1 MIIQRQNYLPVILKS
16 IAVLAVIAL
25 YTFFDARSPGS
36 FFPQCPFHVLTGLYC
51 PGCGSQRA
59 LSALLHG
66 HFIDGMHDNFLA
78 MLSLPVLVFSA
89 SVYSLNFFREK
100 KLKQSIFYKTWFVWL
115 VLASVIIFTIL
126 RNIPVFPF
134 SMLAPLQ

>member
-1 MIIQRQNYLPVILKS
+1 MFIQRQNYTPVILKS
-16 IAVLAVIAL
+16 IAVFAVISL

-36 FFPQCPFHVLTGLYC
+36 FFPQCPFHALTGLYC

-66 HFIDGMHDNFLA
+66 NIMESMNDNFLA

-100 KLKQSIFYKTWFVWL
+100 KLKQSIFYKTWFVWT
-115 VLASVIIFTIL
+115 VLSAVILFTIL
-126 RNIPVFPF
+126 RNIPAFPF
-134 SMLAPLQ
+134 SMLAPVQ